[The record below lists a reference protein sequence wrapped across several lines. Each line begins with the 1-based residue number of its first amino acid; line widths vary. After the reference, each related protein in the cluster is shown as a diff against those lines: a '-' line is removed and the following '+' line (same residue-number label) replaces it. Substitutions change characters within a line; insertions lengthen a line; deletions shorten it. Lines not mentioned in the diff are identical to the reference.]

1 MADRVSAGPR
11 VITEAAERAACFEDD
26 PPKQA
31 RATVNNQSTKKQQ
44 QSPPSSQH
52 LYPPCEDISSSTLQF
67 HSPEQ
72 VLPNSAI
79 SHRRRSFLLP
89 PSHCCASFH
98 CPARLLRS
106 DTNTRATRQP
116 ILCSAK
122 HTLTRRV
129 DSRLVFE
136 KHCESGAPP
145 QTPLVSRA
153 NIRNRICQKLLTNLS
168 RCHPPPTR
176 INSSQWPTWTL
187 TPHAA
192 TRSRVL

>member
-1 MADRVSAGPR
+1 MG
-11 VITEAAERAACFEDD
+11 
-26 PPKQA
+26 
-31 RATVNNQSTKKQQ
+31 
-44 QSPPSSQH
+44 PSSKSRTTINKH
-52 LYPPCEDISSSTLQF
+52 SCATRVPPLPSSSSTSPSSCEDISSSTLQI
-67 HSPEQ
+67 HSSGQ

-116 ILCSAK
+116 ILCSAN
-122 HTLTRRV
+122 HILTRRV

-168 RCHPPPTR
+168 RCHPPLTR
-176 INSSQWPTWTL
+176 INTSQWPTWTL